1 MNTGKLLFGV
11 LAGVTSGILLGI
23 LFAPDCGT
31 ATRRKIFK
39 RGEDLLD
46 ASKDKFDE
54 FVKSISPKF
63 KSVKEASV
71 ELLGKEEDKI
81 NSLTAETKN
90 AL

>member
-1 MNTGKLLFGV
+1 MSTGKLLFGV

-23 LFAPDCGT
+23 LFAPDRGT
-31 ATRRKIFK
+31 ITRKKIFK

-54 FVKSISPKF
+54 FVNSISPKF
-63 KSVKEASV
+63 KTEKEK
-71 ELLGKEEDKI
+71 L